1 MFTFQAKWSI
11 FISTSGQHFI
21 PVCMIMEMV
30 QSEMKVIARVISLWS
45 FWLEWNFVSGDKI
58 SSKHYPKRNHMKGNI
73 CLYICFLK
81 TRMIGFYWRGRFSWI
96 TLEKKFHFISPT
108 MKSNVNNFLWW
119 VKISFRVS
127 CKHPLNLLNSSFMIV
142 FSTWKPAC
150 LCTRKVYKL

>member
-1 MFTFQAKWSI
+1 MYYHIYRVFTFQAKWGI

-30 QSEMKVIARVISLWS
+30 QSEMKLIARVISLWS

-58 SSKHYPKRNHMKGNI
+58 SSKHYPKRNHVKGNI

-108 MKSNVNNFLWW
+108 MKSNVNIIFYGGLKFHFGSHPNILL
-119 VKISFRVS
+119 IS
-127 CKHPLNLLNSSFMIV
+127 
-142 FSTWKPAC
+142 
-150 LCTRKVYKL
+150 